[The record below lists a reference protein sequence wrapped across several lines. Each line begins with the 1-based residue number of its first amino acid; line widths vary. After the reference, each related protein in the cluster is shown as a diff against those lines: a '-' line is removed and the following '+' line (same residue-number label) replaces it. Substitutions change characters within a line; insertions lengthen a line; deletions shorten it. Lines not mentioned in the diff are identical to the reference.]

1 MSAAYVSRLAV
12 DSALAQL
19 LARGTGAIALEGPS
33 GAGKSA
39 ALLHALMSER
49 ERRNKAG
56 KGFVRLLQ
64 IWGDEA
70 PSLFVRRMVRE
81 VGFLHLVA
89 YPEPE
94 KLGKLVADMAQA
106 IPGLGGA
113 GKLLGAL
120 LPDDMRP
127 LAVVAAQALAEAGAR
142 AMDQGGALSNS
153 GPLVLGVD
161 LLGGEVSGPVRD
173 FFSRL
178 IEQLPPTVVMVLAQ
192 PGGHSALSTLP
203 ATQRLTLGAFS
214 VAEACAF
221 FEQHLG
227 PLDAASIELLSS
239 GQLGLLPGDLAQI
252 VNLYPL
258 LGHELRAGL
267 TQAVALLQRDISA
280 RYQSLFESALLR
292 PGVDA
297 RLLELCAV
305 VAVTTRPQQPLT
317 LEQALARMPGGELL
331 RPIELAQLR
340 QHPLLRALCA
350 SVTPVSS
357 GLSGVESGAHPTV
370 AGGQVG
376 SFGVGLGSEAHDPRL
391 AVSPLQTGWPLLP
404 RSSQAREGILAVLQQ
419 QGLLDLYQGRF
430 LRELLAA
437 TTEGSGTRGLLAGV
451 QALSLLTERA
461 ARDPI
466 ALGQALSLLSD
477 LEIPLWRAGWHRAF
491 AELYDALLPH
501 LWRAGVSPRDAAPK
515 LWFRRARA
523 RVQGIDWAGQGAG
536 SADHLASAHEELP
549 QAIEELSELCELK
562 EPQVVAARARLGL
575 PISGVEVSTW
585 CVELPYKARQ
595 ARGYARVL
603 RLLLSS
609 APPLPP
615 VQHAAMPGSNP
626 AAGKSEPGKSEAW
639 LESLRQTALDDILMA
654 LSHFAAAHQSED
666 IAQTLTILAD
676 WYSARTDADA
686 DRLACS
692 HYEQAVLTARQLTD
706 EPAFTLGIIYRCQ
719 GNHHRRRG
727 RGEAAAQAY
736 TQAKRWL
743 LRSPDARMG
752 TLLAGLIG

>member
-1 MSAAYVSRLAV
+1 MSAAYVSRTAV

-56 KGFVRLLQ
+56 RGFVRLLQ
-64 IWGDEA
+64 LWGDEA

-142 AMDQGGALSNS
+142 AMDQGGALSSS

-227 PLDAASIELLSS
+227 PLDAASVELLSS
-239 GQLGLLPGDLAQI
+239 GQLGLLPGDLTQI

-258 LGHELRAGL
+258 LGHEPRAGL

-340 QHPLLRALCA
+340 QHPLLRALCT

-357 GLSGVESGAHPTV
+357 GLSSIDSGAHT
-370 AGGQVG
+370 AQSG
-376 SFGVGLGSEAHDPRL
+376 SLAAGLGSDAHETRL

-404 RSSQAREGILAVLQQ
+404 RSSQARDGILAVLQQ

-437 TTEGSGTRGLLAGV
+437 TTEGPGTRGLLAGV

-461 ARDPI
+461 ARDPL
-466 ALGQALSLLSD
+466 ALGQALSLLSE

-523 RVQGIDWAGQGAG
+523 RVQGVDWAGQGAG
-536 SADHLASAHEELP
+536 SAGHLASAHEELP

-575 PISGVEVSTW
+575 PIGGVEIATW

-609 APPLPP
+609 APLLPP
-615 VQHAAMPGSNP
+615 VQYAGMPGSNP
-626 AAGKSEPGKSEAW
+626 AAGKSEPSKSEAW
-639 LESLRQTALDDILMA
+639 LESLRQLALDDILLA
-654 LSHFAAAHQSED
+654 LSHFAATHQSED

-676 WYSARTDADA
+676 WYSARIDADA

-692 HYEQAVLTARQLTD
+692 HYEEAVQTARQLTD
-706 EPAFTLGIIYRCQ
+706 EPAFTLGIIFRCQ

-736 TQAKRWL
+736 TEAKRWL